1 MCVVDEAEIERGRG
15 RKNVNSLRKP
25 EASGTHSF
33 CEMAKCAH
41 VLQFLRGSISIET
54 IKHK

>member
-25 EASGTHSF
+25 EASCTFFF
-33 CEMAKCAH
+33 CEMEICAH
-41 VLQFLRGSISIET
+41 VLQFFT
-54 IKHK
+54 WVYFH